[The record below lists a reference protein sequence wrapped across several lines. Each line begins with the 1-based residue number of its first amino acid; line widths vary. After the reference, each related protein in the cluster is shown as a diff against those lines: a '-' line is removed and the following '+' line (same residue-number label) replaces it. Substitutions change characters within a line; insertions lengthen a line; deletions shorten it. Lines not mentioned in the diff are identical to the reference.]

1 MKRKLA
7 MYKRRR
13 ERRRRI
19 INHILHWYPIATL
32 LVMFVLG
39 ACTRGTSTQASLL
52 QTETKKVTE
61 QARENI
67 KEHIIEENKAL
78 EKEQFEET
86 KDLGDLPDKAKAD
99 VSITENGNYT
109 SKDEVALYIHNYK
122 HLPSNYMSKKEAE
135 DAGWDSKNGNLSD
148 VLPGISIGGSRF
160 GNYDKKL
167 PQKSGRKYYECDID
181 YTDGYRNAKRI
192 IYSND
197 GLIFYTDD
205 HYESFEQ
212 LY

>member
-1 MKRKLA
+1 

-19 INHILHWYPIATL
+19 INHILHWYPIAIL

-39 ACTRGTSTQASLL
+39 ACTRGTSAQASIL

-61 QARENI
+61 QARESI
-67 KEHIIEENKAL
+67 KDHIEETHAL
-78 EKEQFEET
+78 EDEEPT
-86 KDLGDLPDKAKAD
+86 EIQTAEELPKAKAD
-99 VSITENGNYT
+99 VNVIEIGNYT
-109 SKDEVALYIHNYK
+109 SKDEVALYIHKYE

-135 DAGWDSKNGNLSD
+135 AAGWDSKNGTLSD

-167 PQKSGRKYYECDID
+167 PQKNGRKYYECDID

-197 GLIFYTDD
+197 GLIYYTDD

>member
-1 MKRKLA
+1 

-19 INHILHWYPIATL
+19 INHILHWYPIAIL

-39 ACTRGTSTQASLL
+39 ACTRGTSAQASIL

-61 QARENI
+61 QARESI
-67 KEHIIEENKAL
+67 KDHIEETYAL
-78 EKEQFEET
+78 EDEEPT
-86 KDLGDLPDKAKAD
+86 EIQTAEELPKAKAD
-99 VSITENGNYT
+99 VNVIEIGNYT
-109 SKDEVALYIHNYK
+109 SKDEVALYIHKYE

-135 DAGWDSKNGNLSD
+135 DAGWDSKNGTLSD

-167 PQKSGRKYYECDID
+167 PQKNGRKYYECDID

-197 GLIFYTDD
+197 GLIYYTDD

>member
-1 MKRKLA
+1 

-19 INHILHWYPIATL
+19 INHILHWYPIAIL

-39 ACTRGTSTQASLL
+39 ACTRGTSAQASIL

-61 QARENI
+61 QARESI
-67 KEHIIEENKAL
+67 KDHIEETQVL
-78 EKEQFEET
+78 EDEEPT
-86 KDLGDLPDKAKAD
+86 EAQSAENLPKAKAD
-99 VSITENGNYT
+99 VNVIEIGNYT
-109 SKDEVALYIHNYK
+109 SKDEVALYIHKYE

-135 DAGWDSKNGNLSD
+135 AAGWDSKNGTLSD

-167 PQKSGRKYYECDID
+167 PQKNGRKYYECDID

-197 GLIFYTDD
+197 GLIYYTDD

>member
-1 MKRKLA
+1 M
-7 MYKRRR
+7 
-13 ERRRRI
+13 RI
-19 INHILHWYPIATL
+19 KSLWILKYYGGRYNTIRNNYEA
-32 LVMFVLG
+32 
-39 ACTRGTSTQASLL
+39 QEQSL
-52 QTETKKVTE
+52 EDTKG
-61 QARENI
+61 
-67 KEHIIEENKAL
+67 
-78 EKEQFEET
+78 
-86 KDLGDLPDKAKAD
+86 LGDLPNKAKAD

-122 HLPSNYMSKKEAE
+122 HLPSNYMSKREAE